1 MNIFL
6 KVITYLFYFY
16 LVVIDILYYVF
27 KYYKKDKRFI
37 DVSFLKFF
45 DSPVRVFK
53 GEFINKEKGEK

>member
-27 KYYKKDKRFI
+27 KYYKNDKRFI
-37 DVSFLKFF
+37 NVSFFKFF
-45 DSPVRVFK
+45 DSPIRTFK
-53 GEFINKEKGEK
+53 GQFIQKGEK